1 MTGMSTSKDGHEYVK
16 SARQEMFFFEW
27 HIKKSKLSEDL
38 GLFTKRRLTYE
49 GMDFN
54 GWFRSRYSF
63 SRLCF
68 TAKARLVTCPLLA
81 LLHIFTLRDSFASF
95 DVTLWSVTLCS
106 SR

>member
-68 TAKARLVTCPLLA
+68 TAKARLVACPLLA
-81 LLHIFTLRDSFASF
+81 LLHIFTLRDSFVRSMRRYGA
-95 DVTLWSVTLCS
+95 LLCS